1 MRRQPAPARGP
12 ISFLSAD
19 HFVAYFRACFG
30 PTLKAFAALD
40 DAGRQALTNDMKAL
54 AIAGN
59 RSGDDTMILPS
70 EYLEVVITKR

>member
-1 MRRQPAPARGP
+1 LR
-12 ISFLSAD
+12 
-19 HFVAYFRACFG
+19 AYFG

-54 AIAGN
+54 AITRN